1 MRAKTPLLALWTVLG
16 AAHAHAAAPVPE
28 AQIPPAVLGQL
39 DRLESQFEAALAQ
52 DCAPDRCFP
61 KGCTYVAHV
70 VADKPRTGSLPGLGE
85 ERGPGSV
92 TPQEYLTQ
100 ARCEL
105 AHERSISPKDV
116 QALVARLSQ
125 KLSRGWL
132 VVTVA
137 PQGLPPVPAE
147 LKQPKVEEPP
157 APVPPLAAEKPVLP
171 PPSWD
176 GAVAARELWVSL
188 LPHFAWMIALL
199 LGTVAAL
206 VLIWAAR
213 RVGRESFEEK
223 AMLAQLA
230 QGHGNGL
237 HGEVEPPAPVLE
249 PEPTDGPRSLLER
262 GDESEFVA
270 KEKQAWLDRLAS
282 GHREQAETVVRDLLR
297 EWLRA
302 GEYALLAKAIFVFE
316 DHLSLDF
323 PGDGELAT
331 RKIELADYVRTVDP
345 ARLPSDA
352 EFFRALSQHAVASS
366 LLAQEDAGVYRSLR
380 EELGSM
386 GIARLIEALP
396 PRQGALL
403 FALVPVDVQHEVARI
418 LPLQLKRRVCEQ
430 LLLSNRISREE
441 TAYVFHALRAAFA
454 GEVLPSNGVPEVVAD
469 RGREFDAAGALS
481 VLLPHVPPRERSG
494 LFAAA
499 LERSSGSFPLWYEDI
514 VFADMLSRIPA
525 PIATELLLDV
535 DIRCLAGWFS
545 LQDPGWQ
552 ERFVAALTPTMRHAL
567 RSGMAFGSRS
577 DQLTLAKR
585 GQRELAA
592 ALKKLVAR
600 GQLSFA
606 EVLG

>member
-1 MRAKTPLLALWTVLG
+1 MIAKTPLLAVL
-16 AAHAHAAAPVPE
+16 ASATALAAAPVPE
-28 AQIPPAVLGQL
+28 AQIPPAVLAQL
-39 DRLESQFEAALAQ
+39 DRLESQFEAAVAQ

-85 ERGPGSV
+85 DRGPGSV
-92 TPQEYLTQ
+92 TPQEYLTA

-105 AHERSISPKDV
+105 AHERSIPAKDV
-116 QALVARLSQ
+116 QALTTRLSQ
-125 KLSRGWL
+125 KLSHGWL

-137 PQGLPPVPAE
+137 PQGLPPVPPE
-147 LKQPKVEEPP
+147 LKQPKVEEAPPPPP
-157 APVPPLAAEKPVLP
+157 ALDKAALP

-176 GAVAARELWVSL
+176 TAVATRELWVTL
-188 LPHFAWMIALL
+188 LPHFAWMIALV
-199 LGTVAAL
+199 LGTLVAL

-230 QGHGNGL
+230 QGNGVPP
-237 HGEVEPPAPVLE
+237 HGEAEPPAPVLE
-249 PEPTDGPRSLLER
+249 PEPEEAPRSLLER
-262 GDESEFVA
+262 GDEREYVA
-270 KEKQAWLDRLAS
+270 HERQLWLDRLAS

-302 GEYALLAKAIFVFE
+302 GEYALLAKAIFVFA

-331 RKIELADYVRTVDP
+331 RKIELAEYVRTVDP
-345 ARLPSDA
+345 TRLPSDA
-352 EFFRALSQHAVASS
+352 EFFRALSQHAVAST

-386 GIARLIEALP
+386 GIAGLIEALP
-396 PRQGALL
+396 ARQGALL

-418 LPLQLKRRVCEQ
+418 LPLQLRRGVCEQ
-430 LLLSNRISREE
+430 LMLSNRISREE
-441 TAYVFHALRAAFA
+441 TVYVFHALRAAFA
-454 GEVLPSNGVPEVVAD
+454 GEALPSNGVPAVVAD

-481 VLLPHVPPRERSG
+481 VLLPHVPQRDRSA
-494 LFAAA
+494 LFTAA

-514 VFADMLSRIPA
+514 VFADMLSRIPT
-525 PIATELLLDV
+525 PLATELLLDV
-535 DIRCLAGWFS
+535 DIRALAGWFS

-552 ERFVAALTPTMRHAL
+552 DRFVAGLTPTMRHAL
-567 RSGMAFGSRS
+567 RSGMAFASRV

-585 GQRELAA
+585 GQRELAS

-606 EVLG
+606 EVLA